1 MYQGIAY
8 LIVFFLCVFVCRK
21 VQATYARQSML
32 LIASYALYLTWSYW
46 FIAVL
51 LASTVTNFAMGK
63 WLRKTSSPGVLT
75 FGVCLNLALLGV
87 FKYLPE
93 VSVQLP
99 FSSLQMLSHLA
110 LPIGVSF
117 WTFQAMSYLFDLYR
131 EEDMDPTFLE
141 FALYMALFPV
151 TISGPICRLPDMLPQ
166 FRSTRSTPWS
176 VITDGFRR
184 IGIGVFMMLLARL
197 LGQGILS
204 GEGIDSGFDRTVQWS
219 GPDVWCLALG
229 FGLQLFLDFAG
240 YSHIAIGAARALGI
254 TVPENFNRPFAS
266 ANPSIFWTRWHM
278 SLSFW
283 IRDYVFIPL
292 ATMRRESWWRSF
304 VLVLSMVLFGVWH
317 RASLLFLLWGTYH
330 GLLLVLHR
338 QAQQLQ
344 RKLSWEPENWVWRTA
359 SWFISI
365 SLVSLGWIL
374 FRSSSVAQARQMLSA
389 ALSPKSFTVN
399 FLSPTL
405 YALVAAIAT
414 GYAITLLIVDVLNRH
429 SDQIDSSPQRGS
441 FAALLA
447 RWRWYWLP
455 PLYVLAVIFLLIAT
469 FTRGPSTAQFMYNK
483 F

>member
-1 MYQGIAY
+1 VFQGIAY
-8 LIVFFLCVFVCRK
+8 LIVFLLCVFICRK
-21 VQATYARQSML
+21 VQATSARQSVL
-32 LIASYALYLTWSYW
+32 LIASYGLYLTWSYW

-51 LASTVTNFAMGK
+51 LASTAINFAMGR
-63 WLRKTSSPGVLT
+63 WLRKTPSPGVFTL
-75 FGVCLNLALLGV
+75 GICLNLALLGV

-110 LPIGVSF
+110 LPIGISF

-131 EEDMDPTFLE
+131 EEDIDPTFLE
-141 FALYMALFPV
+141 FGLYMAFFPV
-151 TISGPICRLPDMLPQ
+151 TVSGPISRLPDMLPQ
-166 FRSTRSTPWS
+166 FRSAGSMPWS
-176 VITDGFRR
+176 DVADGFRR
-184 IGIGVFMMLLARL
+184 IGIGVFMILLARL

-204 GEGIDSGFDRTVQWS
+204 GDGINSGFDHTTHWS
-219 GPDVWCLALG
+219 GSDVWCLAVG

-240 YSHIAIGAARALGI
+240 YSHIAIGAAKALGI

-266 ANPSIFWTRWHM
+266 VNPSVFWTRWHM

-283 IRDYVFIPL
+283 IRDYIFIPL
-292 ATMRRESWWRSF
+292 ATMRREFWWRSF
-304 VLVLSMVLFGVWH
+304 VLVFSMVLFGLWH
-317 RASLLFLLWGTYH
+317 RASLLFLFWGTYH

-344 RKLSWEPENWVWRTA
+344 RRFSWEHENWVWRTA

-365 SLVSLGWIL
+365 SLISLGWIL
-374 FRSSSVAQARQMLSA
+374 FRSSSVAQARQMLTA
-389 ALSPKSFTVN
+389 ALSPTGFTVN

-405 YALVAAIAT
+405 YALVATLAT
-414 GYAITLLIVDVLNRH
+414 GYTITLLIVDVVHHH
-429 SDQIDSSPQRGS
+429 SDQTHSSPQSGS

-469 FTRGPSTAQFMYNK
+469 FTRGASTAQFMYNK

>member
-1 MYQGIAY
+1 
-8 LIVFFLCVFVCRK
+8 
-21 VQATYARQSML
+21 
-32 LIASYALYLTWSYW
+32 
-46 FIAVL
+46 
-51 LASTVTNFAMGK
+51 
-63 WLRKTSSPGVLT
+63 
-75 FGVCLNLALLGV
+75 
-87 FKYLPE
+87 
-93 VSVQLP
+93 
-99 FSSLQMLSHLA
+99 
-110 LPIGVSF
+110 
-117 WTFQAMSYLFDLYR
+117 
-131 EEDMDPTFLE
+131 
-141 FALYMALFPV
+141 
-151 TISGPICRLPDMLPQ
+151 
-166 FRSTRSTPWS
+166 
-176 VITDGFRR
+176 
-184 IGIGVFMMLLARL
+184 MMLLARL

>member
-1 MYQGIAY
+1 
-8 LIVFFLCVFVCRK
+8 
-21 VQATYARQSML
+21 
-32 LIASYALYLTWSYW
+32 
-46 FIAVL
+46 
-51 LASTVTNFAMGK
+51 
-63 WLRKTSSPGVLT
+63 
-75 FGVCLNLALLGV
+75 
-87 FKYLPE
+87 
-93 VSVQLP
+93 
-99 FSSLQMLSHLA
+99 
-110 LPIGVSF
+110 
-117 WTFQAMSYLFDLYR
+117 
-131 EEDMDPTFLE
+131 MDPTFLE

-204 GEGIDSGFDRTVQWS
+204 GEGIDSGFDRTVLWS

>member
-317 RASLLFLLWGTYH
+317 RASLPFLLWGTYH

>member
-1 MYQGIAY
+1 VYQGIAY

-63 WLRKTSSPGVLT
+63 WLRKTPSPGVLT

-344 RKLSWEPENWVWRTA
+344 RKLEWESANPVWRIA

-365 SLVSLGWIL
+365 ALISLGWIL
-374 FRSSSVAQARQMLSA
+374 FRSGSVAQARQMLTA
-389 ALSPKSFTVN
+389 ALSPTSFTVN
-399 FLSPTL
+399 FLRPTL

-414 GYAITLLIVDVLNRH
+414 GYAITLLIVDVLHQH
-429 SDQIDSSPQRGS
+429 SDQMDSSPQRGS